1 MNKAIFS
8 VWMVFLLAGCMVGPD
23 YKRPALENPTAWR
36 IEEKKAQETANTAWW
51 RQYNDPVMNALI
63 DEALKQNL
71 DLRIA
76 TARIDEYVGWYW
88 VERSGLF
95 PQIGGNADAGRS
107 RISEE
112 GTAPLSPQVKNPADF
127 YQGVFS
133 TSWEID
139 LWGKLRRATEA
150 SRAELLASEEARQ
163 AVILSL
169 VSAVANG
176 YISLRDL
183 DKQREIAVRTAKVR
197 EDAYKLFKQRFEG
210 GVVSELELNQVKSEY
225 EQALATIP
233 QIEKQVTFQENALCQ
248 LLGRNPGPIARGKG
262 MDELILPVVPAG
274 LPSDLL
280 EKRPDIRQAEQVLV
294 AANARIG
301 VARAQY
307 FPTISLTG
315 FFGWASTDL
324 SNLFTGPAQVWS
336 WSGSLTA
343 PIFTGGA
350 IMGQVKAAEAIQQ
363 QALLSYQSTIQ
374 TAFREVDDALVDQKL
389 TREQLEAQQRQVDS
403 LREYTRLA
411 WLRYENGFTSYLEV
425 LDAERSLFSAE
436 LSHAQTQGVLFGAL
450 VNLYKAMGGGWVVEA
465 DKLTGAPSAR
475 KQ

>member
-23 YKRPALENPTAWR
+23 YKRPALESPTAWR

-51 RQYNDPVMNALI
+51 RQFNDPVMNALI

-233 QIEKQVTFQENALCQ
+233 QIEKQVTFQENALSQ
-248 LLGRNPGPIARGKG
+248 LLGRNPGPIAR
-262 MDELILPVVPAG
+262 
-274 LPSDLL
+274 
-280 EKRPDIRQAEQVLV
+280 
-294 AANARIG
+294 
-301 VARAQY
+301 ARAWM
-307 FPTISLTG
+307 S
-315 FFGWASTDL
+315 
-324 SNLFTGPAQVWS
+324 
-336 WSGSLTA
+336 
-343 PIFTGGA
+343 
-350 IMGQVKAAEAIQQ
+350 
-363 QALLSYQSTIQ
+363 
-374 TAFREVDDALVDQKL
+374 
-389 TREQLEAQQRQVDS
+389 
-403 LREYTRLA
+403 
-411 WLRYENGFTSYLEV
+411 
-425 LDAERSLFSAE
+425 
-436 LSHAQTQGVLFGAL
+436 
-450 VNLYKAMGGGWVVEA
+450 
-465 DKLTGAPSAR
+465 
-475 KQ
+475 